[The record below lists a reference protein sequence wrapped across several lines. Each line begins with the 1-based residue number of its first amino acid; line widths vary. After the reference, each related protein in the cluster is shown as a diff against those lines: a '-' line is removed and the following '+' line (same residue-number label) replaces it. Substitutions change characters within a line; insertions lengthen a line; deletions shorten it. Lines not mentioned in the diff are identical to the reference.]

1 MKLFQTK
8 SYERKILEFRSYQRS
23 IQNYLEDIVHSRDCC
38 IFATEKSFSICVLF
52 SIIMIFNSIPFVL
65 FFAVV
70 FFVYWI
76 LLKKSTKAQNAFLL
90 VASYFFYGYADW
102 KMLPL
107 LMAATLVFYFL
118 GIGIGRSKTEKS
130 ASWLTVLGVVLG
142 VGLLLYFKYLDF
154 FIESFSRMFESMGLH
169 TNWHT
174 FNIMMPLGV
183 SFFTFRLIS
192 YVVDINRGEIEPTR
206 NIIEFADYIAFF
218 PCILSGPI
226 DKPQFINQIKQKRE
240 FDYNQADDGMRQI
253 LWGLFKKIVVADN
266 CAVFVDNVFATYT
279 EQSGSILLLAAIFR
293 AFQVYADFSGYSD
306 MAIGVGKLLGF
317 NITRNFNCP
326 FFALNIADFWR
337 RWHISLTTWVTDYVF
352 MPLNFQFRR
361 KGKIG
366 IILAIVINMLVVG
379 LWHGANTTFL
389 LFGLYHGILFIPLV
403 LSGAFMKEAK
413 LKTNKFG
420 LPVLKDFGRMVLTF
434 ALVVVGCIIIRS
446 ESIGDAWHYFQG
458 MMQVGTFRAS
468 YRFFT
473 WPGIWPSN
481 LFVVIMLVIEWL
493 QRDKQ
498 HGFEKP
504 NKYRLVH
511 NDYIGY
517 IIYALVLLLLILF
530 GGKHASFIYF
540 QY

>member
-1 MKLFQTK
+1 MT
-8 SYERKILEFRSYQRS
+8 
-23 IQNYLEDIVHSRDCC
+23 
-38 IFATEKSFSICVLF
+38 
-52 SIIMIFNSIPFVL
+52 FNSIPFVL
-65 FFAVV
+65 FFVVV

-102 KMLPL
+102 RMLPL
-107 LMAATLVFYFL
+107 LMVATIVFYFL

-130 ASWLTVLGVVLG
+130 ASWLTALGVVLG

-154 FIESFSRMFESMGLH
+154 FIVSFSRLFESMGLH

-174 FNIMMPLGV
+174 INIMMPLGV

-192 YVVDINRGEIEPTR
+192 YVLEINRGEIEPTR
-206 NIIEFADYIAFF
+206 NIIEFADYVAFF

-226 DKPQFINQIKQKRE
+226 DKPQFINQLRQKRE
-240 FDYNQADDGMRQI
+240 FNYDLADDGMRQI

-266 CAVFVDNVFATYT
+266 CAVFVDNVYATYS

-317 NITRNFNCP
+317 SITRNFNYP

-337 RWHISLTTWVTDYVF
+337 RWHMSLTTWVTDYVF

-361 KGKIG
+361 RGKVG
-366 IILAIVINMLVVG
+366 MILAIVINMLVVG

-389 LFGLYHGILFIPLV
+389 LFGLYHGILFIPLI

-413 LKTNKFG
+413 LKTNRIG
-420 LPVLKDFGRMVLTF
+420 LPVLKDFGRMLLTF
-434 ALVVVGCIIIRS
+434 FLVICGFIVIKS
-446 ESIGDAWHYFQG
+446 ESIGAAWHYFQG
-458 MMQVGTFRAS
+458 MMQLGTIRAT

-473 WPGIWPSN
+473 WPGTWPSN
-481 LFVVIMLVIEWL
+481 MFIIIMLVIEWL

-498 HGFEKP
+498 HGFEKS
-504 NKYRLVH
+504 NKPSLFH
-511 NDYIGY
+511 NEYIGY
-517 IIYALVLLLLILF
+517 IIYALVLLLLIIF
-530 GGKHASFIYF
+530 GGKHVSFIYF
-540 QY
+540 KY